1 MRVHQMKS
9 LRLQR
14 KDNSMVRIKPD
25 GSIVFLHEDKITEA
39 LMNEGDLTM
48 QRASDLKFNNTTKAW
63 EVFLPGSDIKMVET
77 SFKNRES
84 ALAGEKLILQRFL

>member
-1 MRVHQMKS
+1 MGPLNLKKKESDMI
-9 LRLQR
+9 
-14 KDNSMVRIKPD
+14 RIKPD

-39 LMNEGDLTM
+39 LREEGDLTM
-48 QRASDLKFNNTTKAW
+48 QRASDLKFNNKTKAW